1 MDRFDRISIGAVF
14 VLVLCSGALI
24 YGHRG
29 DLKSDRSTLQRLQA
43 AVPAASNGALDNGVR
58 LARNLIEAGNLS
70 QAETLLRD
78 LKKTYPYQGEL
89 SMLMGDL
96 LMRRQDPVGAMHEY
110 KEAIELN
117 PDYLDKKTPLFQGKK
132 LKIAVNEAKTEIENR
147 LRQDPENGSLR
158 QEKKTIYYLYRRIA
172 GSCG

>member
-1 MDRFDRISIGAVF
+1 MDRFDRISIGV
-14 VLVLCSGALI
+14 VLVLVLGSGALI

-29 DLKSDRSTLQRLQA
+29 DAKRDRSAQQRMQA
-43 AVPAASNGALDNGVR
+43 ANPAVSSGTLDNSVR

-70 QAETLLRD
+70 QAETLVRD
-78 LKKTYPYQGEL
+78 LKKGNPYQAEL

-132 LKIAVNEAKTEIENR
+132 LKVAVGEAKTEIENR
-147 LRQDPENGSLR
+147 LRQDPENGSLK
-158 QEKKTIYYLYRRIA
+158 QEKRTIYYLYRKIA